1 MSFNTSHVVVYPL
14 KKGSVCWWWSFNTSH
29 VVVYPDRKRAAA
41 ELAMFQYIS
50 CCSLSE
56 KERDIQI
63 KSDMFQYISCCSL
76 SRRLLQLPLY
86 YDCFNTSHVVVYLCG
101 IF

>member
-1 MSFNTSHVVVYPL
+1 
-14 KKGSVCWWWSFNTSH
+14 
-29 VVVYPDRKRAAA
+29 
-41 ELAMFQYIS
+41 MFQYIS